1 MFCSHQILMFVSDVT
16 TNIAKQERIFI
27 GKTQPNNHQL
37 NLCVFTCLVM
47 FIYLTKF
54 IYVYIQ
60 YIIVYIY
67 IYLIIYTV
75 YIHIYIYLHPM
86 DPNAFS
92 DDTWPP
98 KSYPNHCLKRY
109 FSSIRICDMSVFS
122 LLMSSCCRPIR
133 NREEVPNASTESLR
147 YS

>member
-67 IYLIIYTV
+67 I
-75 YIHIYIYLHPM
+75 
-86 DPNAFS
+86 
-92 DDTWPP
+92 
-98 KSYPNHCLKRY
+98 
-109 FSSIRICDMSVFS
+109 
-122 LLMSSCCRPIR
+122 
-133 NREEVPNASTESLR
+133 
-147 YS
+147 